1 MPEPSAENERPVT
14 STRDPEELR
23 QRLEAWLATQL
34 EPGADPLVSGLH
46 SPERNGMSSETVLFD
61 LESRAADGT
70 RQTSPYVARLA
81 PEASAVP
88 VFPTYDF
95 DKQFHIM
102 RLVAA
107 GTSAPVPAAPW
118 FEPDAS
124 VVGSPFFV
132 MERVEGDVPPDVM
145 PYNFGDSWLYDA
157 SAADQARLQD
167 RSARVLAEIH
177 TLNPTDH
184 DLAFLELD
192 RAEPTALRRHVADQW
207 DYYRWVSGERPQ
219 PLIEASFAWLD
230 EHWPDDEGPTVL
242 SWGDSRI
249 GNMLYRDYTPV
260 AVLDWEMVGLAPR
273 EMDLAWM
280 IFLHLF
286 FEDLTSKLEMP
297 GMPDF
302 MRAADVAASYE
313 AASGHTPRHLDFC
326 LMYAAIRHGIVMS
339 RVTARSI
346 HFGEAEM
353 PDDPDDLIMHRTVL
367 EAMLDGTYWKGVL

>member
-1 MPEPSAENERPVT
+1 MTEPSSDNERPQT

-23 QRLEAWLATQL
+23 RRLQAWLADQ
-34 EPGADPLVSGLH
+34 PGAGADPLVTDLRT
-46 SPERNGMSSETVLFD
+46 PERNGMSSETVLFD
-61 LESRAADGT
+61 LESSLDGARRT
-70 RQTSPYVARLA
+70 TPYVARLA

-107 GTSAPVPAAPW
+107 ETSAPVPAAPW
-118 FEPDAS
+118 LETDAS

-132 MERVEGDVPPDVM
+132 MERVEGVVPPDVM

-157 SAADQARLQD
+157 APADQARLQD
-167 RSARVLAEIH
+167 ASARVLAEIH
-177 TLNPTDH
+177 TLNPVDH

-192 RAEPTALRRHVADQW
+192 RPEPTALRRHVADQW
-207 DYYRWVSGERPQ
+207 DYYRWVSGNRPQ
-219 PLIEASFAWLD
+219 PLIERSFAWLED
-230 EHWPDDEGPTVL
+230 HWPADEGPTAL

-249 GNMLYRDYTPV
+249 GNMLYRDYLPV

-286 FEDLTSKLEMP
+286 FEDLTSKMDLP

-302 MRAADVAASYE
+302 MRVADVAASYE
-313 AASGHTPRHLDFC
+313 AASGHTPQNLDFY